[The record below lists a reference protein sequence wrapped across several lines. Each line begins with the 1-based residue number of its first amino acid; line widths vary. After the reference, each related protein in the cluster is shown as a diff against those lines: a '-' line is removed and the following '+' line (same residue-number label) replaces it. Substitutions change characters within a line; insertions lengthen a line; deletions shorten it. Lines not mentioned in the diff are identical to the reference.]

1 MAASRAVDRTLAAAS
16 QQTQEGAS
24 MTASQPTRRRA
35 AAVWRTARDPAAAL
49 LAIHEKQILMW
60 ELEIPGSPDCR
71 WEG

>member
-1 MAASRAVDRTLAAAS
+1 
-16 QQTQEGAS
+16 
-24 MTASQPTRRRA
+24 MTVSQPTRRRA
-35 AAVWRTARDPAAAL
+35 AAVWRTGRGPAAAL

>member
-1 MAASRAVDRTLAAAS
+1 MAASRVDRTLAAAS
-16 QQTQEGAS
+16 QQTHEGAP
-24 MTASQPTRRRA
+24 MTVSQPTRRRA

-60 ELEIPGSPDCR
+60 ELEIPGPPDCR